1 MKRLLTLALTSVIS
15 VSAAF
20 AAKTITPSVPAL
32 DSDGCYA
39 ISTAEELYGFV
50 KVANSS
56 SVSLIPVC
64 AKLTADIVVNENVL
78 VDGALNGDGSGASS
92 FHGLG
97 LMRFM
102 EVSMVPV
109 IKFRVFTFMT
119 MGGQMRSAYL
129 KRL

>member
-78 VDGALNGDGSGASS
+78 VDGALNGDGSEFIPWSGVNAFYGSFDGAGHKIS
-92 FHGLG
+92 G
-97 LMRFM
+97 
-102 EVSMVPV
+102 
-109 IKFRVFTFMT
+109 T
-119 MGGQMRSAYL
+119 
-129 KRL
+129 